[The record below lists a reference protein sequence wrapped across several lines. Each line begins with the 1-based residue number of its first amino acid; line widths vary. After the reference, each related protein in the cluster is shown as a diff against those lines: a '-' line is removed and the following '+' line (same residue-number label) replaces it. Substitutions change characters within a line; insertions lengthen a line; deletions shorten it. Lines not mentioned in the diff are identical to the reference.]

1 MMRRAVVDLR
11 QAAPELVGAVI
22 AYLDDPQP
30 AVRIDAIGALARAGA
45 LPAAARLTQDLT
57 HQLRARMQGPFGR
70 DEKAALVLAL
80 GHLGADTASWLTD
93 TDPAVRACAA
103 LFGRGDSRSTV
114 ILIDALTRPREADGW
129 FTDGLPLIEGRLRFS
144 LLRELLAREV
154 VFADL
159 LPAALAVVEVASGY
173 TADFDWGPL
182 LQAAFPQV
190 TYVPGVPPPPP
201 ATLGDAQRAL
211 LQALVANESLW
222 DPRNGNARLAR
233 MRIGLPNERSA
244 VAKLAGC

>member
-1 MMRRAVVDLR
+1 MCV
-11 QAAPELVGAVI
+11 
-22 AYLDDPQP
+22 
-30 AVRIDAIGALARAGA
+30 
-45 LPAAARLTQDLT
+45 
-57 HQLRARMQGPFGR
+57 
-70 DEKAALVLAL
+70 
-80 GHLGADTASWLTD
+80 
-93 TDPAVRACAA
+93 
-103 LFGRGDSRSTV
+103 
-114 ILIDALTRPREADGW
+114 
-129 FTDGLPLIEGRLRFS
+129 S

-222 DPRNGNARLAR
+222 DPRNGNGRLAR

-244 VAKLAGC
+244 VAKLAGCLDQPERLLIQRRTRKRHGWSGTQTADLPVPTSAMPRSERSLMVSCVDGDAPLGVGAQLVVAHRHDAGCRGGDTGRASGI